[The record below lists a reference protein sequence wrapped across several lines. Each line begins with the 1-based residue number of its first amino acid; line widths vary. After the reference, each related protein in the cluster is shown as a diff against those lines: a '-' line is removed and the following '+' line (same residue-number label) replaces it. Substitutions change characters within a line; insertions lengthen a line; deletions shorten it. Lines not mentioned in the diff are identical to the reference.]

1 MSSKIEHYNLHS
13 PQPGE
18 IWQVSRTMHHP
29 SMLAPNKQCLYAE
42 PALKFLQGFS
52 RSRYVMIVAGPERSA
67 ELQEWQTVLVMV
79 LSLET
84 EFVSDVDLLVPS
96 DLSQVAHNLLA
107 ETWHMQRMLVRNL
120 SGRIGCRL
128 SRRVYEL
135 LLATGDFYHGQA
147 ATPPKREDLQS
158 AHLQPGERSAQTD
171 LAIQAFHHQESA
183 WSDVLTVPL
192 AVCQAY
198 RNGIRVAEHLLQ
210 DAIARLREFTLNPL
224 HLNPS
229 HKSTNH
235 PTSPHSTQKLGQR
248 PQMLALSPASPIDLP
263 KPAPPPYS
271 APATG
276 QNSPTPYTNS
286 PNYSPSSQSAHSV

>member
-1 MSSKIEHYNLHS
+1 MYSKTEHYSLHS

-18 IWQVSRTMHHP
+18 IWQVGRTMHSP
-29 SMLAPNKQCLYAE
+29 WMLAQNKQCLYAE

-52 RSRYVMIVAGPERSA
+52 RSRYVMIVTGPEPSA
-67 ELQEWQTVLVMV
+67 ELPGWQTVLVMV

-96 DLSQVAHNLLA
+96 HLSQVADNLLA
-107 ETWHMQRMLVRNL
+107 ETWHMQRMLVSNL

-135 LLATGDFYHGQA
+135 LLTTGDFYHCQA
-147 ATPPKREDLQS
+147 AAPPPPEDLQ
-158 AHLQPGERSAQTD
+158 AACLQAGARSAQTD

-198 RNGIRVAEHLLQ
+198 RNGISRAEHLLQ
-210 DAIARLREFTLNPL
+210 DAISRLREFTLTPL
-224 HLNPS
+224 H
-229 HKSTNH
+229 K
-235 PTSPHSTQKLGQR
+235 K
-248 PQMLALSPASPIDLP
+248 
-263 KPAPPPYS
+263 
-271 APATG
+271 
-276 QNSPTPYTNS
+276 TNS
-286 PNYSPSSQSAHSV
+286 LHKKINSF